1 MDLSKILDKKNVIFI
16 PIGIMVITVVVTI
29 GSVVMSRVK
38 ISNLSKEYATV
49 QEEYEKLKADKD
61 KAAEAQTK
69 AEEDITSAF
78 SDGEKIA
85 KYQTRLCDNAS
96 ILLKADKNLLDES
109 IDVDAAKKD
118 AQSQVDEQVNS
129 LSKYFSDDSY
139 KNAWYTSLTDGSV
152 KWTFDTKYNFNVSD
166 KEVTVLW
173 RGDMGSHDETFVAYV
188 TAVYNTETAKFSK
201 ATVVSVNSPVISNG
215 LNLENSDLLTLLNS
229 DKVMKKHDVV
239 KTTETS
245 DDSSKKQD
253 STKEEQTAENDASE
267 TTESNGESQTTE
279 PSTEGASDNSVSQ
292 TEGVSDSNNTD
303 NGGDN

>member
-1 MDLSKILDKKNVIFI
+1 MMDLSKILDKKNVIFI

-49 QEEYEKLKADKD
+49 QQEYEKLKADKD

-78 SDGEKIA
+78 NDGEKIA
-85 KYQTRLCDNAS
+85 KYQTRLCDNAN

-139 KNAWYTSLTDGSV
+139 KNAWYTSLTDSSV

-188 TAVYNTETAKFSK
+188 TAIYNTETAKFSK
-201 ATVVSVNSPVISNG
+201 ATVVSVNNPVIANG

-239 KTTETS
+239 KPTEALN
-245 DDSSKKQD
+245 DSSKKQD
-253 STKEEQTAENDASE
+253 STNEEQTTENDASE
-267 TTESNGESQTTE
+267 TTESTESQ
-279 PSTEGASDNSVSQ
+279 STESSTEESSDDSGIQV
-292 TEGVSDSNNTD
+292 EEASDSNNTD